1 MPLTKR
7 QKRRLKEISK
17 MIESSVTVKNDMN
30 EINLGYAKEIDE
42 ILNRIRRKKA
52 PEQSSSQL
60 SSDISLYEG
69 SMAEETPSDSKE
81 TGSNT
86 NEHQY
91 TENLERTSPPVDVP
105 PWAKKLWKNI
115 ARKCHPDVL
124 NFQKYSAI
132 EVARRQQWF
141 LESRKYFENCE
152 WNKMLHIGIQLDE
165 WVEDIGYHNQN
176 QILDEQYNLN
186 AAKINELQN
195 SLAWQWGNNWDDLNA
210 RIRIVTVFMNSLG
223 IPVPDRQRLV
233 EILVEYELE

>member
-17 MIESSVTVKNDMN
+17 MIESSVAVKNDMD
-30 EINLGYAKEIDE
+30 EINLGYAKEIEE
-42 ILNRIRRKKA
+42 ILNRIREKKA
-52 PEQSSSQL
+52 PEKSTGQL
-60 SSDISLYEG
+60 SSDISLYDDSKVEKTQ
-69 SMAEETPSDSKE
+69 ANSKE
-81 TGSNT
+81 TSGGT
-86 NEHQY
+86 NEHQQV
-91 TENLERTSPPVDVP
+91 ENLGPESPSVDAP
-105 PWAKKLWKNI
+105 SWAKSLWKNI

-124 NFQKYSAI
+124 NFQKYSAL

-141 LESRKYFENCE
+141 LESRKHFENAE

-165 WVEDIGYHNQN
+165 WVDDIGYYKQN
-176 QILDEQYNLN
+176 QILDEQYNVN

-195 SLAWQWGNNWDDLNA
+195 SLAWQWGNNWDNLNA
-210 RIRIVTVFMNSLG
+210 RIQIVSTFMNSLG